1 MKEKFL
7 SEKQRAEDILLG
19 SLGFGQDAS
28 IVACLSDENYFWG
41 EGVYSDGEKF
51 TFKSEDPITDL
62 ERWAIQVLSQK
73 RDK

>member
-28 IVACLSDENYFWG
+28 ITSCCSDSKFFWG

-51 TFKSEDPITDL
+51 TFKSEDPISQL
-62 ERWAIQVLSQK
+62 EMWAIGVLTK
-73 RDK
+73 DTK